1 MKITKSQLKQ
11 IIKEE
16 LSKILNERV
25 TTPEGDFLRKL
36 GITADQPA
44 GVELTDLPP
53 EAMEEL
59 SQIMNQPNVQKIK
72 DDDRRAYLMNKMIDR
87 LKKKYGVEE

>member
-1 MKITKSQLKQ
+1 MKITKEQLKQ

-25 TTPEGDFLRKL
+25 TTPEGDFLRSV
-36 GITADQPA
+36 GITPEQPA
-44 GVELTDLPP
+44 GAELTDLPP

-59 SQIMNQPNVQKIK
+59 SLMINQPKIEKIK
-72 DDDRRAYLMNKMIDR
+72 DEDRRAFIMNHLIDR
-87 LKKKYGVEE
+87 LKKKYGV